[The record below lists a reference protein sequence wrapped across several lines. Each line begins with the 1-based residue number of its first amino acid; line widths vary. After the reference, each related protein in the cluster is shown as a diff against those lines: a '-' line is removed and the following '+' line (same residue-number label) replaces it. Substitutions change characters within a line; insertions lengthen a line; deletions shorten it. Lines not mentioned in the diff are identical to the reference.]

1 MCRGGG
7 REDQGGGGGGLRGP
21 LKVSKLDP
29 DSDLEV
35 GKVPGGEPEL

>member
-7 REDQGGGGGGLRGP
+7 REGQGDGGWRVEGP

-35 GKVPGGEPEL
+35 GKIPGGEPAL